1 MWKLLIILAITYF
14 NIYANETKKDTL
26 KDSHIEKQL
35 KKEKKFAQEQQFYMG
50 DDYDLKGAEVDDKSL
65 KNIPTQPDYNDEF
78 DMDDVYD

>member
-14 NIYANETKKDTL
+14 NTYANETKKDTL
-26 KDSHIEKQL
+26 TESHIEKQL

-65 KNIPTQPDYNDEF
+65 KNIPIQPDYNDEF